1 MFSFAARAVLRPWA
15 VLGWASLAALPLA
28 IANAPPADQSAT
40 PPVTT
45 PSSSQPAATPAEQ
58 STTSAQAAPAAA
70 DGTAAA
76 GTPPSGVGNPDL
88 IDKRLRAQG
97 YKPEMRHG
105 EKYYCRVTDTLGSRV
120 QPVKACSTAEAI
132 LRKEQEA
139 KDLLQWAQRTS
150 TMCPSNDPK
159 ACK

>member
-1 MFSFAARAVLRPWA
+1 MFSFAARVVLRPWA
-15 VLGWASLAALPLA
+15 VLAWASLAALPLA
-28 IANAPPADQSAT
+28 SANAPPADQSAT
-40 PPVTT
+40 PP
-45 PSSSQPAATPAEQ
+45 AATPDSTRSTATPADQ
-58 STTSAQAAPAAA
+58 SSTSGQSAPSAA

-76 GTPPSGVGNPDL
+76 GPTPSGVSNPDL
-88 IDKRLRAQG
+88 VDKRLRAQG